1 MAPVTA
7 VQNRAADSLREEF
20 LELVKRA
27 QPLLHAHQ
35 GIRGGIPGSDPIW
48 GDYLTMALPNWA
60 AKYFIDALLRKEALA
75 Q

>member
-1 MAPVTA
+1 L
-7 VQNRAADSLREEF
+7 RAI
-20 LELVKRA
+20 ELVKRA
-27 QPLLHAHQ
+27 QPLMHPHS